1 MSGAR
6 LAPVDADFAA
16 QLIAEQFPTYAKL
29 PVTPVSS
36 QGWDN
41 YSFRLGDQYLVR
53 MPAAACY
60 AAQVAKE
67 QTWLPRLAPHLS
79 CRIPTPVAM
88 GRPAQGYPFHWSI
101 YDWIEGATLNETPE
115 VDQTA
120 LADDLANFLTQFW
133 SMDASEGPSAGPEN
147 FFRGGALEVYAAEA
161 REAIK
166 SLDGAFDRA
175 ALMHAL
181 DIALSSTWPR
191 SPVWVHGDLTV
202 GNLII
207 QGGRLTGVIDFGQLC
222 VGDPACD
229 LAIAWTYFDAD
240 ARASFLGK
248 LAVDEPTRSRAR
260 GWALWKAVIVEGGRV
275 QTNEVE
281 KKAAA
286 RTINQVLT
294 DLSST

>member
-1 MSGAR
+1 M
-6 LAPVDADFAA
+6 
-16 QLIAEQFPTYAKL
+16 
-29 PVTPVSS
+29 
-36 QGWDN
+36 
-41 YSFRLGDQYLVR
+41 
-53 MPAAACY
+53 
-60 AAQVAKE
+60 
-67 QTWLPRLAPHLS
+67 
-79 CRIPTPVAM
+79 
-88 GRPAQGYPFHWSI
+88 
-101 YDWIEGATLNETPE
+101 
-115 VDQTA
+115 
-120 LADDLANFLTQFW
+120 
-133 SMDASEGPSAGPEN
+133 
-147 FFRGGALEVYAAEA
+147 EVYAADA

-191 SPVWVHGDLTV
+191 SPVWVHGDVTV

-207 QGGRLTGVIDFGQLC
+207 QGGRLAGVIDFGQLC
-222 VGDPACD
+222 VGDPACN
-229 LAIAWTYFDAD
+229 LAIAWSYFDVG
-240 ARASFLGK
+240 ARANFLAS
-248 LAVDEPTRSRAR
+248 LPVDAAAKGRAR